1 MNSSSLAKIALEKY
15 KNDKSTNRIGL
26 YECIYCK
33 YAADKLG
40 KKKLS
45 TFNSVN

>member
-1 MNSSSLAKIALEKY
+1 MNSSSLAKKALEKY

-33 YAADKLG
+33 YAADELG

-45 TFNSVN
+45 KF